1 MHNPAAV
8 LENDTHTNSNGTLTY
23 KQIPLSRPEGQTL

>member
-8 LENDTHTNSNGTLTY
+8 LENDTHKFPWDFDVQTDHL
-23 KQIPLSRPEGQTL
+23 IAPEDQTL